1 MDEETKE
8 TKRRKIGRYYSR
20 QVMVIDYRR
29 TERGRRIVQPLGE
42 IERFPALE
50 SGGRRELKVEPEEK
64 MDEVEGEIKRVI
76 PS

>member
-1 MDEETKE
+1 
-8 TKRRKIGRYYSR
+8 
-20 QVMVIDYRR
+20 MVIDYRR

-50 SGGRRELKVEPEEK
+50 SGGRELKVELEEK

-76 PS
+76 PG